1 MIKDLHSHILYGI
14 DDGSKTIEESI
25 VLLKK
30 MEKAGTKEL
39 ILTPHYIENS
49 KYNANNRS
57 KEALFRQLKKKA
69 KEEKINIDLYLGN
82 EVFFSNNMIELIK
95 KGEIKTLNKSKYLL
109 FEFPMT
115 RFYNNSLEVIIL
127 FEFPMTRFYNN
138 SLEVINQLVS
148 NGYIPVLA
156 HPERYTEFQKNPS
169 LVIEY
174 LKSGVLLQG
183 NFTSLFGKYGRHS
196 RKVLKLYLKNKWI
209 TFIGSDAHHEVAYDN
224 KKLEKMLLKITKD
237 KEYTE
242 ELLSKNFDKVINN
255 EDIGIII

>member
-25 VLLKK
+25 VLLKE

-57 KEALFRQLKKKA
+57 KEALFRQLKKKV
-69 KEEKINIDLYLGN
+69 KEAKINIELHLGN
-82 EVFFSNNMIELIK
+82 EVFFSNNMIELIQ
-95 KGEIKTLNKSKYLL
+95 KGEVKTLNKSKYLL

-115 RFYNNSLEVIIL
+115 RFYNNSLEVI
-127 FEFPMTRFYNN
+127 
-138 SLEVINQLVS
+138 NQLVS
-148 NGYIPVLA
+148 KGYIPILA
-156 HPERYTEFQKNPS
+156 HPERYTEFQKNPN

-196 RKVLKLYLKNKWI
+196 KKVLKLYLKNKWI
-209 TFIGSDAHHEVAYDN
+209 TFLGSDVHHEVAYDN

-242 ELLSKNFDKVINN
+242 ELLCKNFDKVINN
-255 EDIGIII
+255 EDIGIVI

>member
-25 VLLKK
+25 VLLKE

-57 KEALFRQLKKKA
+57 KEALFRQLKKKV

-115 RFYNNSLEVIIL
+115 RFYNNSLEVI
-127 FEFPMTRFYNN
+127 
-138 SLEVINQLVS
+138 NQLVS

-156 HPERYTEFQKNPS
+156 HPERYTEFQKNPN

-255 EDIGIII
+255 EDIGIVI

>member
-25 VLLKK
+25 VLLKE

-57 KEALFRQLKKKA
+57 KEALFRQLKKKV
-69 KEEKINIDLYLGN
+69 KEAKINIELHLGN
-82 EVFFSNNMIELIK
+82 EVFFSNNMIELIQ
-95 KGEIKTLNKSKYLL
+95 KGEVKTLNKSKYLL

-115 RFYNNSLEVIIL
+115 RFYNNSLEVI
-127 FEFPMTRFYNN
+127 
-138 SLEVINQLVS
+138 NQLVS
-148 NGYIPVLA
+148 KGYIPILA
-156 HPERYTEFQKNPS
+156 HPERYTEFQKNPN

-196 RKVLKLYLKNKWI
+196 RKILKLYLKNKWI
-209 TFIGSDAHHEVAYDN
+209 TFLGSDVHHEVAYDN

-242 ELLSKNFDKVINN
+242 ELLCKNFDKVINN
-255 EDIGIII
+255 EDIGIVI

>member
-30 MEKAGTKEL
+30 MEHAGIKEL

-49 KYNANNRS
+49 KYNANNRK
-57 KEALFRQLKKKA
+57 KEAIFRQLKKKV
-69 KEEKINIDLYLGN
+69 KEENINIELYLGN
-82 EVFFSNNMIELIK
+82 EVFFTNNLLDLINN
-95 KGEIKTLNKSKYLL
+95 GEIKTLNKSKYLL

-115 RFYNNSLEVIIL
+115 RFYNNSLEVI
-127 FEFPMTRFYNN
+127 
-138 SLEVINQLVS
+138 NQLVS
-148 NGYIPVLA
+148 HGYVPVLA
-156 HPERYTEFQKNPS
+156 HPERYIEFQKNPN
-169 LVIEY
+169 LVIDY

-196 RKVLKLYLKNKWI
+196 KKILKLYLKNNWI
-209 TFIGSDAHHEVAYDN
+209 SFLGSDTHNEVAYDN

-242 ELLSKNFDKVINN
+242 ELLGKNFDKVINN

>member
-25 VLLKK
+25 VLLKE

-57 KEALFRQLKKKA
+57 KEALFRQLKKKV
-69 KEEKINIDLYLGN
+69 KEENINIDLYLGN

-115 RFYNNSLEVIIL
+115 RFYNNSLEVI
-127 FEFPMTRFYNN
+127 
-138 SLEVINQLVS
+138 NQLVF

-156 HPERYTEFQKNPS
+156 HPERYTEFQKNPN

>member
-95 KGEIKTLNKSKYLL
+95 KGEIKTLNKSKYL
-109 FEFPMT
+109 
-115 RFYNNSLEVIIL
+115 L